1 MKRLLP
7 AMALG
12 FAGAFFAASFSAPPA
27 AADDNDHT
35 LEAMRDEMARSKA
48 RLELK
53 IPGTGTPVRPY
64 YIEYRLLDLDVRT
77 VVAEF
82 GAIVSSTT
90 VRNRFMSVEARV
102 GNYKLDSSNFI
113 SDDAFRGFIGSTG
126 SVGIDRDYNSLR
138 QDLWIATDQAFKEAV
153 EQFSRK
159 QAYLNSLAR
168 PSNIDD
174 FSQEPAVKLVEP
186 RVEPDWTSRNWEAEA
201 RETSAALRG
210 FSEMYS
216 SRVAYHIIYATEY
229 LLTSEGTE
237 IRTSHTLSAVEAG
250 METQAEDGMPVHNF
264 YATYAARPAD
274 LPTVPQVRQALEK
287 AGQQLMALRAAPP
300 AQDYTGPVL
309 FEAKAAGSL
318 LAQMLGPSLNGSRSP
333 VAMLPMF
340 EQILNTMGG
349 HSDWVGRVGARV
361 LPASNSLVDDP
372 AAKAYQG
379 QPLLGGYEAD
389 EEGVRGERAA
399 IVENGILKNLL
410 MSRRPGPDF
419 DHSNG
424 HGRAGFLNDPRPT
437 MSNLFFTASDG
448 VSPAELK
455 KRFLDKCREEKL
467 PYCIVVKTMDNP
479 ALSFLHQDDF
489 SEMIASLASGAATG
503 DRLPLLVYR
512 VYPTDGREELVRGS
526 RLIGLNVRTLRNLAG
541 AGNDAAVLTFL
552 QNQAQG
558 FAGTALAAFGSAQG
572 GLPASVVAPSL
583 LFEEVEVRGARGEP
597 RRLPLLPA
605 PSLTATET
613 RQ

>member
-1 MKRLLP
+1 
-7 AMALG
+7 
-12 FAGAFFAASFSAPPA
+12 
-27 AADDNDHT
+27 
-35 LEAMRDEMARSKA
+35 
-48 RLELK
+48 
-53 IPGTGTPVRPY
+53 
-64 YIEYRLLDLDVRT
+64 
-77 VVAEF
+77 
-82 GAIVSSTT
+82 
-90 VRNRFMSVEARV
+90 
-102 GNYKLDSSNFI
+102 
-113 SDDAFRGFIGSTG
+113 
-126 SVGIDRDYNSLR
+126 
-138 QDLWIATDQAFKEAV
+138 
-153 EQFSRK
+153 
-159 QAYLNSLAR
+159 
-168 PSNIDD
+168 
-174 FSQEPAVKLVEP
+174 
-186 RVEPDWTSRNWEAEA
+186 
-201 RETSAALRG
+201 
-210 FSEMYS
+210 
-216 SRVAYHIIYATEY
+216 
-229 LLTSEGTE
+229 
-237 IRTSHTLSAVEAG
+237 
-250 METQAEDGMPVHNF
+250 
-264 YATYAARPAD
+264 
-274 LPTVPQVRQALEK
+274 
-287 AGQQLMALRAAPP
+287 
-300 AQDYTGPVL
+300 
-309 FEAKAAGSL
+309 
-318 LAQMLGPSLNGSRSP
+318 
-333 VAMLPMF
+333 
-340 EQILNTMGG
+340 MGG

-361 LPASNSLVDDP
+361 LPASISLVDDP

-389 EEGVRGERAA
+389 EEGVRGERVA
-399 IVENGILKNLL
+399 IVENGVLKNLL

-512 VYPTDGREELVRGS
+512 VYPSDGREELVRGS

-597 RRLPLLPA
+597 RRLPLLPS

-613 RQ
+613 R

>member
-1 MKRLLP
+1 MKRVLP

-168 PSNIDD
+168 PTNIDD

-186 RVEPDWTSRNWEAEA
+186 RAEPDWTSRNWEAEA

-237 IRTSHTLSAVEAG
+237 IRISHTLSAVEAG

-340 EQILNTMGG
+340 EQIMNTMGG

-361 LPASNSLVDDP
+361 LPAGISLVDDP
-372 AAKAYQG
+372 AARAYQG

-389 EEGVRGERAA
+389 EEGVRGERVA

-437 MSNLFFTASDG
+437 ISNVFFTASDG

-512 VYPTDGREELVRGS
+512 VYPSDGREELVRGS

-541 AGNDAAVLTFL
+541 AGNDATVFTFL

-558 FAGTALAAFGSAQG
+558 FAGTALVAFGSAQG

>member
-64 YIEYRLLDLDVRT
+64 YVEYRLLDLDVRA

-201 RETSAALRG
+201 REASAALRG

-237 IRTSHTLSAVEAG
+237 IRTSHTLSAIEAG

-340 EQILNTMGG
+340 EQIMNTMGG

-389 EEGVRGERAA
+389 EEGVRGERVA

-437 MSNLFFTASDG
+437 MSNLFFAASDG

-467 PYCIVVKTMDNP
+467 PYCIAVKTMDNP

-512 VYPTDGREELVRGS
+512 VYPSDGREELVRGS

-541 AGNDAAVLTFL
+541 AGNDAAVFTFL

>member
-1 MKRLLP
+1 MKRVLP

-168 PSNIDD
+168 PTNIDD

-201 RETSAALRG
+201 REASAALRG

-237 IRTSHTLSAVEAG
+237 IRTSHTLSAIEAG

-340 EQILNTMGG
+340 EQIMNTMGG

-389 EEGVRGERAA
+389 EEGVRGERVA

-512 VYPTDGREELVRGS
+512 VYPSDGREELVRGS

-541 AGNDAAVLTFL
+541 AGNDAAVFTFL

>member
-1 MKRLLP
+1 MKRVLP

-12 FAGAFFAASFSAPPA
+12 FAGAFFAASFSASPA

-168 PSNIDD
+168 PTNIDD

-340 EQILNTMGG
+340 EQIMNTMGG

-389 EEGVRGERAA
+389 EEGVRGERVA

-467 PYCIVVKTMDNP
+467 PFCIVVKTMDNP

-541 AGNDAAVLTFL
+541 AGNDAAVFTFL

>member
-1 MKRLLP
+1 
-7 AMALG
+7 
-12 FAGAFFAASFSAPPA
+12 
-27 AADDNDHT
+27 
-35 LEAMRDEMARSKA
+35 MARSKA

-168 PSNIDD
+168 PTNIDD

-186 RVEPDWTSRNWEAEA
+186 RAEPDWTSRNWEAEA

-237 IRTSHTLSAVEAG
+237 IRISHTLSAVEAG

-340 EQILNTMGG
+340 EQIMNTMGG

-389 EEGVRGERAA
+389 EEGVRGERVA

-512 VYPTDGREELVRGS
+512 VYPSDGREELVRGS

-541 AGNDAAVLTFL
+541 AGNDATVFTFL